1 MIKLQI
7 PRKEEP
13 FLSLVDVLTDLALA
27 HQVQLVR
34 RLSKPVLT
42 DGSVRIEGLAAIKKY
57 LEETKEELQ
66 HWWYCAC

>member
-13 FLSLVDVLTDLALA
+13 FLSLVDVLTELALA
-27 HQVQLVR
+27 HQVQTVR
-34 RLSKPVLT
+34 RLPQPVLT
-42 DGSVRIEGLAAIKKY
+42 DGSHRVEGIEAIKKY
-57 LEETKEELQ
+57 LEEMREELQ